1 MPVTKEYIKDA
12 LALMEGVDVSATD
25 GALDLLVSKLGRT
38 DASHQGMYQEAW
50 ANKADA
56 LAKAKDSTSDMP
68 ELLDLMYGVPES
80 DGFMIA
86 AIVGAKIQVNTR
98 DFVQTDGHMI
108 IIRDGKYEMVPN
120 ETNDSRLVDAVV
132 ASVTDS
138 TQAVIEMGCG
148 WGRNLAG
155 AALDIE
161 RRDIT
166 FVGLEPSESGRE
178 CTKGLLSKD
187 PTIQHR
193 TGHFDFY
200 NADFSLIEDF
210 DDIVIFSCAAIE
222 QVTLLDPKFID
233 QVLAIADK
241 VTLIFYEPIGWQ
253 RTIDHQRFGAHQ
265 ILTEIM
271 GNVPVTEFHQS
282 KYIFEMMDGAVDANA
297 VSWAV
302 ICRYNLNLLSMI
314 QNAISRGVV
323 DLKSADY
330 EIFGLNPLNPYS
342 LFVLEKRNQAS

>member
-1 MPVTKEYIKDA
+1 MPVTKEYINDA
-12 LALMEGVDVSATD
+12 LALMEGVDVNATD
-25 GALDLLVSKLGRT
+25 GALNLLASKLGRT

-50 ANKADA
+50 ADKAKA
-56 LAKAKDSTSDMP
+56 LAAGKESTGNLP
-68 ELLDLMYGVPES
+68 ELLEFMYGVPQS

-86 AIVGAKIQVNTR
+86 AITGAKIQVNTR
-98 DFVQTDGHMI
+98 NFIQTDGHMI
-108 IIRDGKYEMVPN
+108 IIRDGKYEMV
-120 ETNDSRLVDAVV
+120 TNDTTDSRLVDSVV
-132 ASVTDS
+132 AGITDS

-155 AALDIE
+155 AALDIA

-166 FVGLEPSESGRE
+166 FVGLEPSESGRQ
-178 CTKGLLSKD
+178 CTEGLLSKD
-187 PTIQHR
+187 ATIQFR

-233 QVLAIADK
+233 QVLGIADK

-253 RTIDHQRFGAHQ
+253 RTIDHQRFGAHTV
-265 ILTEIM
+265 LSEIM
-271 GNVPVTEFHQS
+271 GNVPGPEFHQV
-282 KYIFEMMDGAVDANA
+282 KYTFEMMDGAVDANA

-302 ICRYNLNLLSMI
+302 ICRYNLNLWSVI

-342 LFVLEKRNQAS
+342 LFVLEKRN

>member
-1 MPVTKEYIKDA
+1 MPVTKEYINDA
-12 LALMEGVDVSATD
+12 LALMEGVDVNATD
-25 GALDLLVSKLGRT
+25 GALNLLADKLGRT
-38 DASHQGMYQEAW
+38 DNSHQGMYQEAW
-50 ANKADA
+50 ANKAMA
-56 LAKAKDSTSDMP
+56 LATGKDTTANMT
-68 ELLDLMYGVPES
+68 ELLEHMYGVTES

-86 AIVGAKIQVNTR
+86 AITGAKIQVNTR
-98 DFVQTDGHMI
+98 NFVQTDGHMI
-108 IIRDGKYEMVPN
+108 VIRDGKYEMVPN
-120 ETNDSRLVDAVV
+120 DTTDSRLVDAVV
-132 ASVTDS
+132 AGVTDS

-148 WGRNLAG
+148 WGRNLAA
-155 AALDIE
+155 AALDIP

-166 FVGLEPSESGRE
+166 FVGLEPSEAGQE
-178 CTKGLLSKD
+178 CTEGLLSKD
-187 PTIQHR
+187 PTIQYR
-193 TGHFDFY
+193 TGYFDFY

-253 RTIDHQRFGAHQ
+253 RTVDHQRFGAHTV
-265 ILTEIM
+265 LSEIM
-271 GNVPVTEFHQS
+271 GNVPGPELHQL
-282 KYIFEMMDGAVDANA
+282 KYTFEMVDGAVDANA

-302 ICRYNLNLLSMI
+302 ICRYNLNLLSLI
-314 QNAISRGVV
+314 HNAIARSLV

-342 LFVLEKRNQAS
+342 LFVLEKRN